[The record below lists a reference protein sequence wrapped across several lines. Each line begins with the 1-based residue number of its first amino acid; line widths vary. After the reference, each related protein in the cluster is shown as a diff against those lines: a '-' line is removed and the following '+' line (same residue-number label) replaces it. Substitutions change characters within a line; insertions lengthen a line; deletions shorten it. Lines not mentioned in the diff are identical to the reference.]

1 MQIKPIS
8 SSCSDIETVEPLYKG
23 EAIYPSKLLY
33 GDRFYVNIFRIKIEE
48 GLALPQVA
56 HEQLWTQSG
65 LNWTRDPQ
73 LD

>member
-1 MQIKPIS
+1 MGFDLRSQMQIKPIS

-56 HEQLWTQSG
+56 HEQL
-65 LNWTRDPQ
+65 
-73 LD
+73 